1 MNLSE
6 HLKNYQI
13 KPEKGKEKITNSRQ
27 YWIKQFAEKI
37 EAQKKKDNL
46 YRFWIWR
53 KKPINPKF
61 IKKEEWETF
70 KKAKLPK
77 DKMYLKPWKDSTY
90 AIKLGH
96 VDTADL
102 PAFYDKCMRCDDSK
116 GYNFT
121 VCFFH
126 SLKVDKSKK

>member
-13 KPEKGKEKITNSRQ
+13 KPDEDKKKITNARQ
-27 YWIKQFAEKI
+27 YWIKKFATKI
-37 EAQKKKDNL
+37 EAQKKRDNL
-46 YRFWIWR
+46 YRFWLWR
-53 KKPINPKF
+53 GKKINPKYTKQQEMDEF
-61 IKKEEWETF
+61 RT
-70 KKAKLPK
+70 AKLPK
-77 DKMYLKPWKDSTY
+77 DRMYLRPWKDSTY
-90 AIKLGH
+90 AIKLSH
-96 VDTADL
+96 VKTEDL

-126 SLKVDKSKK
+126 SLKVSRK